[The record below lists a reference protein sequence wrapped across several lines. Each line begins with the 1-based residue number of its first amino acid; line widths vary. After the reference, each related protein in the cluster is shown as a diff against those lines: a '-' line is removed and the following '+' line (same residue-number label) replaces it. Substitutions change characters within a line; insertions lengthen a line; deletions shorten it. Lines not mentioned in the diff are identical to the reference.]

1 MGYFQPNEI
10 YIIKLVKFI
19 FLELGSNY
27 LFSYIFHFLDIYY
40 NFMMH
45 RLIMSPTDNT
55 SEIIGTLTILTI
67 GSRTSVCIRFSAC
80 PSPIST
86 FWVGTWEVGSEN
98 LYFYILFDSKASTD
112 FFFEYATLRTVPTL
126 VICWRRK
133 TIQLWICFNTSSI
146 ILLLFLI

>member
-45 RLIMSPTDNT
+45 GLIMSPTDIT
-55 SEIIGTLTILTI
+55 SEIIGTLIILTI
-67 GSRTSVCIRFSAC
+67 GSRT
-80 PSPIST
+80 
-86 FWVGTWEVGSEN
+86 
-98 LYFYILFDSKASTD
+98 
-112 FFFEYATLRTVPTL
+112 
-126 VICWRRK
+126 
-133 TIQLWICFNTSSI
+133 
-146 ILLLFLI
+146 